1 MIIAIYPGSFDPIT
15 MGHLD
20 IIERGAHIFDEVVV
34 AVLENPHKNPLFSV
48 EERKLLIEQ
57 SVASLSNV
65 KVETFMGLLVDYLRV
80 KGARVVIRGLRAV
93 SDFEFELQNATMN
106 RKLWPPTETF
116 FMPTS
121 TNYSYLS
128 SSIVKEIAKYGGDV
142 SGLVPPP
149 VEEALRK
156 KFNRG

>member
-1 MIIAIYPGSFDPIT
+1 MITAIYPGSFDPIT

-20 IIERGAHIFDEVVV
+20 IIERGAQIFDEVVV
-34 AVLENPHKNPLFSV
+34 AVLENPHKTPLFSI
-48 EERKLLIEQ
+48 EERKQLIEQ
-57 SVASLSNV
+57 SVKNLGNV
-65 KVETFMGLLVDYLRV
+65 RVETFMGLLVDYLRV

-93 SDFEFELQNATMN
+93 SDFEFELQNATIN

-142 SGLVPPP
+142 SGLVPPH
-149 VEEALRK
+149 VEEALRCK
-156 KFNRG
+156 YGR

>member
-1 MIIAIYPGSFDPIT
+1 MITAIYPGSFDPIT

-20 IIERGAHIFDEVVV
+20 IIERGAQIFDAVVV
-34 AVLENPHKNPLFSV
+34 AVLENPHKSALFAV
-48 EERKLLIEQ
+48 EERKQLIER
-57 SVASLSNV
+57 SVEGFDNV
-65 KVETFMGLLVDYLRV
+65 RVETFMGLLVDYLKQR
-80 KGARVVIRGLRAV
+80 GARVVIRGLRAV

-106 RKLWPPTETF
+106 RKLWPWAETF

-142 SGLVPPP
+142 SGLVPPH
-149 VEEALRK
+149 VEEALRAK
-156 KFNRG
+156 YRR